1 MRRAVRHLV
10 VGAFGALLLSSASA
24 RPFEHYPFALEV
36 QKMPNGMQIVATNSG
51 LMPVTTRV
59 QISGDNI
66 SLDHDAS
73 ILTTVAPM
81 TSQVV
86 ATAMPAAP
94 GQYNVAT
101 HSTTWMGDTRA
112 IPNAAV
118 AYRLPYLDGQAF
130 VISQAA
136 NGPKTTHADPSHW
149 NAVDIGMPD
158 GTPVVAAR
166 DGVVV
171 DVVTDNTEGGLDPA
185 YLNKANS
192 VMILHSD
199 NTVGT
204 YAHLAPGPSPVWV
217 GRRVAAG
224 EVIGTSGHT
233 GYGSGPHLHFCVSRL
248 VVGASG
254 DPSEQCVPFM
264 FTTGQPAQHFAPQAG
279 LLATAATT
287 GPGQIEMVAMQELAP
302 AASSTDAQAHPNA
315 ASTPSDYPNVNIP
328 WWAMAGVLLLVLAT
342 VWRRGARQS
351 QARRCRQEPWD
362 KG

>member
-1 MRRAVRHLV
+1 MRRACLHLL
-10 VGAFGALLLSSASA
+10 VGAVCSLLLSATSA

-36 QKMPNGMQIVATNSG
+36 QKMPKGMQIVATNSG

-66 SLDHDAS
+66 SLDHNAN
-73 ILTTVAPM
+73 ILTTVPPM

-101 HSTTWMGDTRA
+101 NSTTWMGDTRA

-118 AYRLPYLDGQAF
+118 AYRLPYLDGQAY
-130 VISQAA
+130 VITQAA
-136 NGPKTTHADPSHW
+136 NGPKTTHTDPSYW

-171 DVVTDNTEGGLDPA
+171 DVISDNTEGGLDPA
-185 YLNKANS
+185 YMNKANS

-199 NTVGT
+199 NTVGI

-233 GYGSGPHLHFCVSRL
+233 GYGTGPHLHFCVSRL
-248 VVGASG
+248 VIGPNG
-254 DPSEQCVPFM
+254 DPSDQCVPFM
-264 FTTGQPAQHFAPQAG
+264 FSTGQPAQHFAPQAG

-287 GPGQIEMVAMQELAP
+287 GPGQIEMVGMQEPAP
-302 AASSTDAQAHPNA
+302 AASSTEAQVHPPA
-315 ASTPSDYPNVNIP
+315 ASLPNVFSDINIP
-328 WWAMAGVLLLVLAT
+328 WWAMAGGFLLVLARI
-342 VWRRGARQS
+342 WRRATRKPLPM
-351 QARRCRQEPWD
+351 RRQEPRD
-362 KG
+362 KH